1 VDVLLLVR
9 GGGSLEDLW
18 AFNEETVARAIRAC
32 TVPVISGVGH
42 EVDTTIAD
50 FAADLRAPTPTAAAE
65 HATPDI
71 QVWRRQLGG
80 LAERLALALGAG
92 LQRERR
98 RVDELTGRLERL
110 HPGRRLQDHSQRLDE
125 LAQRLEQ
132 AGARALQQRQQ
143 DWRALDARFRLA
155 AQRIPDAAQRR
166 LQRAEDLLHGL
177 SPLAVLRRGY
187 AIVARG
193 DGAVVTE
200 AAALRPGE
208 ALDVR
213 VAQGRFGVIVR
224 PDPAPGGD

>member
-1 VDVLLLVR
+1 
-9 GGGSLEDLW
+9 
-18 AFNEETVARAIRAC
+18 
-32 TVPVISGVGH
+32 VGH

-65 HATPDI
+65 RATPDI
-71 QVWRRQLGG
+71 QVWRRQLAG
-80 LAERLALALGAG
+80 LAERLALGLGAG

-98 RVDELTGRLERL
+98 RVDELGGRLERL

-132 AGARALQQRQQ
+132 AGTRTLQQRQQ

-193 DGAVVTE
+193 DGAVVTQ

-213 VAQGRFGVIVR
+213 VAEGRFGVTVR
-224 PDPAPGGD
+224 PDSAPGTD